1 MPMERP
7 VLLPFPSNDRFLSGA
22 SSRISSESSPA
33 APYDRAS
40 MNPSRNPLSLRLYKS
55 LSSNFQ
61 DAASREALEIL
72 SSLYGDSP
80 EHHTMLPAAVR
91 DEDASSVD
99 EENGHELN
107 GFAGSVLETGPL
119 GDVTIAERARKDSR
133 RDVEQ
138 MLIANSIR
146 FLHAFGDVNT
156 VCFVLPLFFVASDS
170 ASQRN

>member
-1 MPMERP
+1 MERP
-7 VLLPFPSNDRFLSGA
+7 VLSPFPSNDRFLSGT
-22 SSRISSESSPA
+22 SSRISSEPSPSV
-33 APYDRAS
+33 PYERAL
-40 MNPSRNPLSLRLYKS
+40 MNASRNPLSLRLYKS

-72 SSLYGDSP
+72 SSLYGTSSENHP
-80 EHHTMLPAAVR
+80 VLPAAVR

-99 EENGHELN
+99 EENGHQSN

-146 FLHAFGDVNT
+146 FLHAFGDVNK
-156 VCFVLPLFFVASDS
+156 VCCPSISLFFVAGDS